1 MQPQT
6 SPLNL
11 MRRFM
16 ILCFGVLA
24 LARLHAQ
31 TSDFVATN
39 NRIQQLIYDNKYNE
53 AQAKIYALLNN
64 PKCDNR
70 QKMVLYVFLSDIKRI
85 LVSQDEGMK
94 YARKALAVTFN
105 DEVTG
110 GRARALAYHVIAN
123 IFYEKKQYDSA
134 YWYATNSTK
143 MAEKHSD
150 PQRLFNTRLSNLPI
164 IGYYYLHNNRFAD
177 AEKTLLEANR
187 MFRIQGSE
195 CEIPLQLLKLADL
208 EAKRDNLGKAEK
220 YALEAEEMA
229 DSCSVSNY
237 VSASY
242 SKLIDIYKLQNNASK
257 MLNYVNKRDS
267 LNQVKSLDLQRQNTE
282 VIEAKHNAFV
292 SKQESKLSKIEAKA
306 QQSRSN
312 LLAWIVVVSAL
323 LLILSVLTVHRLKQ
337 KNKVISQQK
346 SEVDRLNALN
356 RKIFSVVSHDFK
368 GPLHNLQGIIALVDD
383 GHLDAAT
390 FKEIASTIGEQTA
403 QANLVLE
410 NLLNWAKSE
419 FGNGDAKGGVSASP
433 LLVSDEII
441 GQLKTVAAEKSL
453 VIDNQI
459 PDMLSL
465 NIQSDKLRI
474 VYRNLISNAIKY
486 SFDNGRITLGYDAL
500 KDCLFVKDEGVGIQ
514 SETLE
519 KLFANSVASG
529 KGTNLESG
537 YGIGL
542 QITAELI
549 RQAGGTI
556 SAKNNPGRGAAV
568 YFHIPGAF

>member
-1 MQPQT
+1 
-6 SPLNL
+6 
-11 MRRFM
+11 M
-16 ILCFGVLA
+16 ILCFGLLA
-24 LARLHAQ
+24 VAQLRAQ

-53 AQAKIYALLNN
+53 AQAAIYALLKN
-64 PKCDNR
+64 PKCDKR
-70 QKMVLYVFLSDIKRI
+70 QQMVLYVFLSDIKRI

-94 YARKALAVTFN
+94 YARKALAITFT

-150 PQRLFNTRLSNLPI
+150 PRRLFNTRLSNLPI
-164 IGYYYLHNNRFAD
+164 IGYYYLHNNRFED

-187 MFRIQGSE
+187 MFRLQGSE

-220 YALEAEEMA
+220 YALEAQSMA

-237 VSASY
+237 VLAAY

-257 MLNYVNKRDS
+257 MLGYVNRRDS
-267 LNQVKSLDLQRQNTE
+267 LNQVKNLDLQRQNAE
-282 VIEAKHNAFV
+282 VIEARHNALV
-292 SKQESKLSKIEAKA
+292 SKQESELSKIEAKA
-306 QQSRSN
+306 QESRSN
-312 LLAWIVVVSAL
+312 LLSWIVVVSAL

-337 KNKVISQQK
+337 KNRVISRQK
-346 SEVDRLNALN
+346 NEVDRLNLLN

-368 GPLHNLQGIIALVDD
+368 GPLHNLQGIIALVED
-383 GHLDAAT
+383 GHLDAET
-390 FKEIASTIGEQTA
+390 FKDVATAIGKQTS

-419 FGNGDAKGGVSASP
+419 FGNRTGEEAESASP

-441 GQLKTVAAEKSL
+441 GQLKTVAAEKKL
-453 VIDNQI
+453 LIENHI
-459 PDMLSL
+459 PDTLNL
-465 NIQSDKLRI
+465 NIQPDKLRI
-474 VYRNLISNAIKY
+474 VYRNLVNNAIKY
-486 SFDNGRITLGYDAL
+486 SFDNGRVTLGYDPV
-500 KDCLFVKDEGVGIQ
+500 KDCLFVRDEGVGIQ
-514 SETLE
+514 SDTLE

-549 RQAGGTI
+549 RQAGGKI
-556 SAKNNPGRGAAV
+556 AARNNPERGAAV
-568 YFHIPGAF
+568 YFHIPTAFERSA